1 MHTPGTIYA
10 IDFDGTVVT
19 HEFPKVGKD
28 VPYAVET
35 LQKIVAHG
43 GKLILWTMRSN
54 RVEPSEFTTEPQHE
68 RNPIVPCDPDAYLD
82 HAIKWFAD
90 RQIPLWGIQRNPDQ
104 DKWTSSPKAY
114 AHVYIDD
121 AALGTHTMQDP
132 AFADRPYVDWVLV
145 DNLLFPE
152 EN

>member
-28 VPYAVET
+28 IPFAVET

-54 RVEPSEFTTEPQHE
+54 HVEPPQFINEPQHE
-68 RNPIVPCDPDAYLD
+68 RNPIVKCDPDAYLD
-82 HAIKWFAD
+82 HAIKWFED
-90 RQIPLWGIQRNPDQ
+90 REIPLWGIQCNPDQ
-104 DKWTSSPKAY
+104 DKWTTSPKAY
-114 AHVYIDD
+114 AHIYIDD
-121 AALGTHTMQDP
+121 AALGSHIMRDP
-132 AFADRPYVDWVLV
+132 NFSDRDYVDWALV
-145 DNLLFPE
+145 DAFLFPE
-152 EN
+152 QF

>member
-19 HEFPKVGKD
+19 HEFPNVGKD

-43 GKLILWTMRSN
+43 GKLILWTMRAN
-54 RVEPSEFTTEPQHE
+54 HKTPPEFTKEPHHE
-68 RNPIVPCDPDAYLD
+68 RNPIIECNPDDYLD
-82 HAIKWFAD
+82 HAIKWFKD
-90 RQIPLWGIQRNPDQ
+90 REIPLWGIQRNPDQ
-104 DKWTSSPKAY
+104 DKWTTSPKAY

-121 AALGTHTMQDP
+121 AALGSHTMHDTN
-132 AFADRPYVDWVLV
+132 FAERPYVDWAFV
-145 DNLLFPE
+145 DAVLFPE
-152 EN
+152 EY

>member
-54 RVEPSEFTTEPQHE
+54 HTAPPEFSSEPQHE
-68 RNPIVPCDPDAYLD
+68 HNPIIECEADNYLD
-82 HAIKWFAD
+82 HAVKWFTD
-90 RQIPLWGIQRNPDQ
+90 REIPLWGIQRNPDQ

-121 AALGTHTMQDP
+121 AASMGTYTMRDP
-132 AFADRPYVDWVLV
+132 EVSQREYVDWVLV
-145 DNLLFPE
+145 DALLFPQE
-152 EN
+152 